1 MESTHWYKVKEENK
15 LLTPGLLVYPERIK
29 ENIASMIKIAGGNGR
44 LWPHIKT
51 HKMREVVK
59 LQMEQG
65 ITRFKCATLGEV
77 ELLISCNVTHILL
90 AHQPT
95 EEKAKYFLSLQAS
108 NPQIQFS
115 TLVDNLDSLQ
125 LFSTLA
131 AALNQEL
138 SLWIDIN
145 NGMNRTG
152 IVPELAYSLFEA
164 LIKDKLLEFQGLHVY
179 DGHIRPLKLENRIEK
194 CNSDFAAVNQLI
206 ETIESKGGNVPN
218 IIAGGSPS
226 FFPHSLNAKV
236 ILSPGTTLLWDLGYK
251 RIWEESPFLNAAVV
265 VTRLISIPNKNIFC
279 FDLGHKAIASEMP
292 LPRVEIFGLEGAVH
306 KGQSEEH
313 LIIEYTEENTFKV
326 GDLFYAIPYHIC
338 PTVAKYNRAYTVH
351 QGNLGAS
358 WKIDARD
365 YHLEI

>member
-1 MESTHWYKVKEENK
+1 METTHWYKVKQENK
-15 LLTPGLLVYPERIK
+15 LVTPGLLVYPERIK

-164 LIKDKLLEFQGLHVY
+164 EAMVRSWCGWKM
-179 DGHIRPLKLENRIEK
+179 
-194 CNSDFAAVNQLI
+194 AAPRGKAPC
-206 ETIESKGGNVPN
+206 SPRNVASV
-218 IIAGGSPS
+218 AGRFHWPISSPS
-226 FFPHSLNAKV
+226 S
-236 ILSPGTTLLWDLGYK
+236 
-251 RIWEESPFLNAAVV
+251 
-265 VTRLISIPNKNIFC
+265 
-279 FDLGHKAIASEMP
+279 LGHSC
-292 LPRVEIFGLEGAVH
+292 EIMDRG
-306 KGQSEEH
+306 S
-313 LIIEYTEENTFKV
+313 N
-326 GDLFYAIPYHIC
+326 
-338 PTVAKYNRAYTVH
+338 
-351 QGNLGAS
+351 S
-358 WKIDARD
+358 
-365 YHLEI
+365 